1 MTLFRQPWALLL
13 VAGVLLLAA
22 GACSPEPVPAAN
34 ADGGTG
40 FVTVRGTR
48 LLLDGLPYYFVGA
61 NCWYGM
67 NLSSTG
73 PGGDRPRLDREL
85 DLLRG
90 LGITNLRVMAGSEGP
105 NSEPWRVVPA
115 LMPAPGVYD
124 PRLLDGLDYLLA
136 AAARREMRLVLC
148 LNNFWPWTG
157 GMAQYVAWDCAESI
171 PYPVGPEGD
180 WDAYQQFAARF
191 YSSPGACS
199 AFRRHI
205 TTMVQRVNS
214 LTGIAYR
221 DDPVIMAWELANE
234 PRGMGNAEAFN
245 AWIDETAAFIKSIDP
260 NHLVTTGCE
269 GYTPLPVANGLDFV
283 ANHDGPDIDYAT
295 VHIWPQNWGWYDP
308 AQEEATHP
316 GAVSQAVDYLQQ
328 HHRLARHLD
337 KPLVLEEFG
346 LARDWDPLHDIHDPD
361 SPTSYRDQFFE
372 AMFDEVYASAL
383 DGGAGAGDNI
393 WAYGGE
399 GRPGDPAPQWIG
411 DPPHEE
417 PGWYSVYDTDART
430 LALMSSHAAEM
441 NSLVPEPSS
450 FELTITPTASNPG
463 NYDFEWESQDGKLYD
478 LVSDTGLA
486 TAPGTWSVW
495 NSQADIAS
503 GGTTTSLTNIP
514 GGADP
519 TRFFAVL
526 EKDHRR

>member
-1 MTLFRQPWALLL
+1 MVYSGYSVRAACALVLCLGL
-13 VAGVLLLAA
+13 VAGVA
-22 GACSPEPVPAAN
+22 SAAN
-34 ADGGTG
+34 TG
-40 FVTVRGTR
+40 FVSTNGAQFEVG
-48 LLLDGLPYYFVGA
+48 GQPHYFTGA
-61 NCWYGM
+61 NFWQGM
-67 NLSSTG
+67 NLAADGAS
-73 PGGDRPRLDREL
+73 GDRPRLGREL
-85 DLLRG
+85 DRLQAAG
-90 LGITNLRVMAGSEGP
+90 VTNVRVMASSEGP
-105 NSEPWRVVPA
+105 NTEPYRMVPS
-115 LMPAPGVYD
+115 LQTSPGVYD
-124 PRLLDGLDYLLA
+124 ADVFAGLDYLLDELDQ
-136 AAARREMRLVLC
+136 RDMRAVMV
-148 LNNFWPWTG
+148 LNNFWHWSG
-157 GMAQYVAWDCAESI
+157 GMAQYVSWNENTPI
-171 PYPVGPEGD
+171 PYPNDTGD
-180 WDAYQQFAARF
+180 WGTYQNYAKKF
-191 YSSPGACS
+191 YTNSDCQDQYKA
-199 AFRRHI
+199 HI
-205 TTMVQRVNS
+205 ATVVGRVNS
-214 LTGIAYR
+214 VNGKTYEN
-221 DDPVIMAWELANE
+221 DPTIFSWELANE
-234 PRGMGNAEAFN
+234 PRRYPAE
-245 AWIDETAAFIKSIDP
+245 WIDDTAAYIKSLDS
-260 NHLVTTGCE
+260 NHMVTTGSE
-269 GYTPLPVANGLDFV
+269 GRWGAEGGQDRDFV
-283 ANHDGPDIDYAT
+283 PTHDGPDIDYAT
-295 VHIWPQNWGWYDP
+295 CHIWPQNWGWYNPADP
-308 AQEEATHP
+308 NSYSAAEAN
-316 GAVSQAVDYLQQ
+316 AIAYLQD
-328 HHRLARHLD
+328 HLEDSENVLD

-417 PGWYSVYDTDART
+417 PGWYSVYDTDANT

-450 FELTITPTASNPG
+450 FKLTITPTASNPG

-486 TAPGTWSVW
+486 TATGTWSVW
-495 NSQADIAS
+495 NSQADITS